1 MRKSGG
7 LFTLALLLLLTPGCT
22 CEQNRSGG
30 GGGAPAAKMTGS
42 SPATA
47 TATATATDSKRLP
60 TIREG
65 AYNVAFVYVGPVGDG
80 GWTYAHDQGRKEL
93 EATLKD
99 VHTVYIE
106 SVGEGAEAEQ
116 VIRGLAR
123 KGFDL
128 VVATSFGYMD
138 AVEAVATEFPGTK
151 FLHISGH
158 KDNGKNF
165 GNLFGA
171 MEQMKY
177 LAGIIA
183 GARAKADGQL
193 KLGYIAPFPIPEVI
207 RLGNALALGIRKSC
221 PSCTMEIRWI
231 NSWFDPTKE
240 REAAD
245 SLLKAGAQ
253 VVITGADTSGPI
265 VAAKDAG
272 KWAVGYDSE
281 NACDQAPKH
290 CLTVPY
296 WRWGPVYVEQVK
308 AMRAG
313 TWKATSQYLDV
324 PSGIVGLY
332 GFMEG
337 QQVPAGV
344 PAAAA
349 ETVKALLLQM
359 KAGKFTP
366 FDLFAGPLKDNAGK
380 EVLAAGQKLSQQDLE
395 GLKGC
400 TVCMN
405 WLAEGIV
412 GQIPRR

>member
-1 MRKSGG
+1 MRKTCG
-7 LFTLALLLLLTPGCT
+7 LLFLALFVLVPGCT
-22 CEQNRSGG
+22 CESKRSGPAVKP
-30 GGGAPAAKMTGS
+30 APSTSASTSTSTEK
-42 SPATA
+42 
-47 TATATATDSKRLP
+47 KRLP
-60 TIREG
+60 TVKKG
-65 AYNVAFVYVGPVGDG
+65 AYNVAFVYVGPIGDG

-93 EATLKD
+93 EATIKD

-128 VVATSFGYMD
+128 VVGTSFGYMD
-138 AVEAVATEFPGTK
+138 AMEAVAGEFPKVK

-158 KDNGKNF
+158 KHNGKNF

-171 MEQMKY
+171 MESMKY

-183 GARAKADGQL
+183 GNRAMVDGEP

-221 PSCTMEIRWI
+221 PDCTMEIRWI

-265 VAAKDAG
+265 VAAKDEG

-281 NACDQAPKH
+281 NACAVAPDN

-296 WRWGPVYVEQVK
+296 WRWGPIYVEQVK

-313 TWKATSQYLDV
+313 TWEAKAHYLDV
-324 PSGIVGLY
+324 SSGIVGLY

-337 QQVPAGV
+337 QTVPKGVTSEAAGIV
-344 PAAAA
+344 R
-349 ETVKALLLQM
+349 ELLKKM
-359 KAGKFTP
+359 KAGEFTP
-366 FDLFAGPLKDNAGK
+366 FDLFAGPLTDNTGK
-380 EVLAAGQKLSQQDLE
+380 EVLAEGKRLTQEDLE

-405 WLAEGIV
+405 WLAQGIV
-412 GQIPRR
+412 GQIPKR

>member
-1 MRKSGG
+1 MRTSGG
-7 LFTLALLLLLTPGCT
+7 LLSLALFILLAPGCT
-22 CEQNRSGG
+22 CEQPASPGPG
-30 GGGAPAAKMTGS
+30 AKQALAPAPAK
-42 SPATA
+42 
-47 TATATATDSKRLP
+47 ATATDKTRLP
-60 TIREG
+60 TVKEG

-80 GWTYAHDQGRKEL
+80 GWTYAHDLGRKEL
-93 EATLKD
+93 EAANKD

-128 VVATSFGYMD
+128 VVATSFGFMD
-138 AVEAVATEFPGTK
+138 AVETVAGEFPAVK

-183 GARAKADGQL
+183 GARAKADGKL

-253 VVITGADTSGPI
+253 VVITGADTSGPL
-265 VAAKDAG
+265 VAAKDQG

-281 NACDQAPKH
+281 NACAVAPEN

-313 TWKATSQYLDV
+313 TWKAAAHYLDV

-337 QQVPAGV
+337 QEVPAGV
-344 PAAAA
+344 PTEAA
-349 ETVKALLLQM
+349 EIVRALLADMQ
-359 KAGKFTP
+359 AGKFTP
-366 FDLFAGPLKDNAGK
+366 FDLFAGPIKDNAGK
-380 EVLAAGQKLSQQDLE
+380 EVLAAGKRLSQKDLE

-400 TVCMN
+400 TVCMS
-405 WLAEGIV
+405 WLVEGIV
-412 GQIPRR
+412 GQIPKR

>member
-1 MRKSGG
+1 MVICRSVLLP
-7 LFTLALLLLLTPGCT
+7 LFLALCISGCT
-22 CEQNRSGG
+22 CKNEGPGTSPIGPG
-30 GGGAPAAKMTGS
+30 KTAAPAQKGI
-42 SPATA
+42 PQI
-47 TATATATDSKRLP
+47 K
-60 TIREG
+60 EG

-80 GWTYAHDQGRKEL
+80 GWTYAHDQGRKYL
-93 EATLKD
+93 EQAE
-99 VHTVYIE
+99 VGAHTVYIE

-138 AVEAVATEFPGTK
+138 AVETVAAEFPAVN

-158 KDNGKNF
+158 KENGKNF

-171 MEQMKY
+171 MESMKY
-177 LAGIIA
+177 LAGLIA
-183 GARAKADGQL
+183 GARAKADGQ
-193 KLGYIAPFPIPEVI
+193 KKVGYIAPFPIPEVI
-207 RLGNALALGIRKSC
+207 RLGNALALGIRAGC
-221 PSCTMEIRWI
+221 PGCVMEIRWI

-245 SLLKAGAQ
+245 SLLKAGAH

-281 NACDQAPKH
+281 NACAVAPKH

-296 WRWGPVYVEQVK
+296 WSWGKIYVEQVR
-308 AMRAG
+308 AMKAG
-313 TWKATSQYLDV
+313 TWKGTAKYLDV
-324 PSGIVGLY
+324 DSGIVGLY

-337 QQVPAGV
+337 QEPPAGI
-344 PAAAA
+344 PT
-349 ETVKALLLQM
+349 ETVARVKELLSKMQ
-359 KAGKFTP
+359 AGEFTR
-366 FDLFAGPLKDNAGK
+366 FDVFRAPLKDNTGK
-380 EVLAAGQKLSQQDLE
+380 VVLPEGKVMSQKDLE

-405 WLAEGIV
+405 WLADGIV
-412 GQIPRR
+412 GQIPKR

>member
-1 MRKSGG
+1 M
-7 LFTLALLLLLTPGCT
+7 
-22 CEQNRSGG
+22 
-30 GGGAPAAKMTGS
+30 
-42 SPATA
+42 
-47 TATATATDSKRLP
+47 RLP
-60 TIREG
+60 TVKEG

-80 GWTYAHDQGRKEL
+80 GWTYAHDLGRKAL
-93 EATLKD
+93 EAANKE

-138 AVEAVATEFPGTK
+138 AVEAVAGEFPEVK

-183 GARAKADGQL
+183 GARAKADGKL

-221 PSCTMEIRWI
+221 PRCTMEIRWI

-240 REAAD
+240 READD

-281 NACDQAPKH
+281 NACDLAPEH

-313 TWKATSQYLDV
+313 TWKGTSQYLDAS
-324 PSGIVGLY
+324 SGIMGLY

-337 QQVPAGV
+337 QTPPKGV
-344 PAAAA
+344 TDEAAMM
-349 ETVKALLLQM
+349 VQSMLISM
-359 KAGKFTP
+359 MAGKITP
-366 FDLFAGPLKDNAGK
+366 FDLFAGPLKDNTGKVVLPAGGR
-380 EVLAAGQKLSQQDLE
+380 LTQQDLE
-395 GLKGC
+395 GTKGC

-405 WLAEGIV
+405 WLVEGIV
-412 GQIPRR
+412 GQIPER